1 MNFQLHKAASLPDAI
16 ALSRRLAPD
25 VRYIAGGTDLI
36 IQLRRGVKS
45 FGNLIDLSG
54 LKSLRQIAETAEGYR
69 IGALC
74 THKDIDLHSGLLRD
88 YPALGQAAR
97 VVGGHQV
104 RNAGTIGGNLAN
116 ASPAADVAVA
126 LLGLDAVI
134 VAAGEGGSRHI
145 AIADFFTGPG
155 QSLLAPGELIEAV
168 LLPKPAPGESCCF
181 LKAGRRKAM
190 EIAVVSVALR
200 LRLDNAGAI
209 ADIRIALG
217 AVGPRPLRALGTEA
231 MLLGR
236 KPDAALIA
244 KAAVAIQADCT
255 PRSDVRASAE
265 YRRELVG
272 GMLLRALQH
281 CLKAEIPHA

>member
-1 MNFQLHKAASLPDAI
+1 MNFQLHKAASLPEAL
-16 ALSRRLAPD
+16 ALSERLAPD

-36 IQLRRGVKS
+36 IQLRRGVKAY
-45 FGNLIDLSG
+45 GNLIDLSG
-54 LKSLRQIAETAEGYR
+54 LDGLRRITETPGHYR

-74 THKDIDLHSGLLRD
+74 THKDIDLHAALMQA

-104 RNAGTIGGNLAN
+104 RNAGTIGGNIAN

-126 LLGLDAVI
+126 LLALDADILVQ
-134 VAAGEGGSRHI
+134 GKGGSRSI

-155 QSLLAPGELIEAV
+155 QSLLQPGELIEAV
-168 LLPKPAPGESCCF
+168 LLPKPGVRETSCF

-190 EIAVVSVALR
+190 EIAVVSVAVR
-200 LRLDNAGAI
+200 LRLDADGAI

-217 AVGPRPLRALGTEA
+217 AVGPKPLRAPLA
-231 MLLGR
+231 AKLLLGAR
-236 KPDAALIA
+236 PDAALLA
-244 KAAVAIQADCT
+244 KAAAAAQAECT

-265 YRRELVG
+265 YRRGLVG
-272 GMLLRALQH
+272 GMLQRALEQ
-281 CLKAEIPHA
+281 CLHMEAPHA

>member
-1 MNFQLHKAASLPDAI
+1 MNFQLHKAASLPDAL
-16 ALSRRLAPD
+16 ALALRLAPD

-36 IQLRRGVKS
+36 IQLRRGAARIA
-45 FGNLIDLSG
+45 NLIDLSG
-54 LKSLRQIAETAEGYR
+54 LDALRGISERSGGFR

-74 THKDIDLHSGLLRD
+74 THKDIDLHPGLLRD

-126 LLGLDAVI
+126 LLALDAEILVQGM
-134 VAAGEGGSRHI
+134 AGSRSL

-155 QSLLAPGELIEAV
+155 QSLLQPGELIEAI
-168 LLPKPAPGESCCF
+168 LLPKPAAHETSCF

-190 EIAVVSVALR
+190 EIAVVSVAVR
-200 LRLDNAGAI
+200 LRLDVAGAI

-217 AVGPRPLRALGTEA
+217 AVGPKPLRALQAEKL
-231 MLLGR
+231 LLGAR
-236 KPDAALIA
+236 PDAALFA
-244 KAAVAIQADCT
+244 KAAEAAQAECT
-255 PRSDVRASAE
+255 PRSDVRAGAA
-265 YRRELVG
+265 YRRNLVG
-272 GMLLRALQH
+272 GMLQRALND
-281 CLKAEIPHA
+281 CLHKDGPHA